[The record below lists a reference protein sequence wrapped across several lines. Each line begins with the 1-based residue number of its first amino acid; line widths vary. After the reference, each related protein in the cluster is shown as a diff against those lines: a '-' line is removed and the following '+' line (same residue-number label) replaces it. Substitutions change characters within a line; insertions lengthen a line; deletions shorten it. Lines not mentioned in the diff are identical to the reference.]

1 MKNEVV
7 RKTVEVIQVNGK
19 NIEVKCNEEHARYL
33 FDTIS
38 DNNLAGMDL
47 YFNNCELIAELRDSK
62 GFYLLGYDSF
72 KDMAS
77 DLFEQGETQAKNM
90 CLIAKKYGSR
100 LQDGRYTIIDRD
112 SLKAYTPTQLL
123 QIGNLKE
130 FNGSL
135 EDTTKKYGITPS
147 TTCAEL
153 RETVA
158 QEKSDKKEDK
168 KAQATTK
175 EDGNTEPM
183 EEVEP
188 PKTEKALDIKLSYL
202 KKQLKV
208 GMKVYIDLGN
218 GMTEY
223 LIIE

>member
-38 DNNLAGMDL
+38 ENNLAGMDL
-47 YFNNCELIAELRDSK
+47 YFNNCELIAELRDTK

-100 LQDGRYTIIDRD
+100 LQDGRYTIVDRET
-112 SLKAYTPTQLL
+112 LKAYTPTQLL
-123 QIGNLKE
+123 QIGNLKD

-135 EDTTKKYGITPS
+135 EDTTKKYGITPA

-168 KAQATTK
+168 KAKNPNK
-175 EDGNTEPM
+175 EEAKAELS
-183 EEVEP
+183 EEAEP
-188 PKTEKALDIKLSYL
+188 PKTEREMDIKLSYL

-208 GMKVYIDLGN
+208 GMKIFVDLGN

>member
-19 NIEVKCNEEHARYL
+19 NIEVTCNEEHARYL

-72 KDMAS
+72 KEMAS

-90 CLIAKKYGSR
+90 CLIAKKYGSK
-100 LQDGRYTIIDRD
+100 LQDGRYTIVDRE

-130 FNGSL
+130 FNGNL
-135 EDTTKKYGITPS
+135 EDTTKKYGITPT

-168 KAQATTK
+168 KAMDKKNAVPVEPTT
-175 EDGNTEPM
+175 EA
-183 EEVEP
+183 EP
-188 PKTEKALDIKLSYL
+188 PKTDREMDIKLSYL

-208 GMKVYIDLGN
+208 GMKVFVDLGN

>member
-19 NIEVKCNEEHARYL
+19 NIEVTCNEEHARYL

-72 KDMAS
+72 KEMAS

-90 CLIAKKYGSR
+90 CLIAKKYGSK
-100 LQDGRYTIIDRD
+100 LQDGRYTIVDRE

-135 EDTTKKYGITPS
+135 EDTTKKYGITPT

-168 KAQATTK
+168 KAKEGKPTDPVEPTT
-175 EDGNTEPM
+175 EA
-183 EEVEP
+183 EP
-188 PKTEKALDIKLSYL
+188 PKADREMNIKLAHL

-208 GMKVYIDLGN
+208 GMKVFVDLGN

>member
-19 NIEVKCNEEHARYL
+19 NIEVTCNEEHARYL

-90 CLIAKKYGSR
+90 CLIAKKYGSK
-100 LQDGRYTIIDRD
+100 LQDGRYTIVDRE

-130 FNGSL
+130 FNGNL
-135 EDTTKKYGITPS
+135 EDTTKKYGITPT

-168 KAQATTK
+168 KVQATK
-175 EDGNTEPM
+175 GEPKTEPTV
-183 EEVEP
+183 EAEP
-188 PKTEKALDIKLSYL
+188 PKTDREMDIKLSYL

-208 GMKVYIDLGN
+208 GMKVFVDLGN

>member
-1 MKNEVV
+1 MKNAVV
-7 RKTVEVIQVNGK
+7 RKTVEVVQINGK
-19 NIEVKCNEEHARYL
+19 NVEVTCNEEHARYL

-90 CLIAKKYGSR
+90 CLIAKKYGSK
-100 LQDGRYTIIDRD
+100 LEDGRYTIIDRD

-130 FNGSL
+130 FNGNL
-135 EDTTKKYGITPS
+135 EDTTKKYGITPT
-147 TTCAEL
+147 TTCSEL

-158 QEKSDKKEDK
+158 QEKSDKKEGK
-168 KAQATTK
+168 KAK
-175 EDGNTEPM
+175 EGKDNTP
-183 EEVEP
+183 VAP
-188 PKTEKALDIKLSYL
+188 PKTDRAIDIKLTHL
-202 KKQLKV
+202 KKQLKA
-208 GMKVYIDLGN
+208 GMKVYVDLGN

>member
-7 RKTVEVIQVNGK
+7 RKTVEVIQINGK
-19 NIEVKCNEEHARYL
+19 NVEVKCNEEHARYL
-33 FDTIS
+33 YDTIV
-38 DNNLAGMDL
+38 DNNVAGIDL
-47 YFNNCELIAELRDSK
+47 YLSNCELIAELRDSK
-62 GFYLLGYDSF
+62 GFYLLGYNSF

-77 DLFEQGETQAKNM
+77 ELFEQGETQAKNM
-90 CLIAKKYGSR
+90 CLIAKKYGSK
-100 LQDGRYTIIDRD
+100 LEDGRYTIIDRD
-112 SLKAYTPTQLL
+112 RLKAYTPTQLL
-123 QIGNLKE
+123 QIGNLKD

-135 EDTTKKYGITPS
+135 EDTTKKYGITPA

-168 KAQATTK
+168 KAQEPIK
-175 EDGNTEPM
+175 EEAKAV
-183 EEVEP
+183 EETEP
-188 PKTEKALDIKLSYL
+188 PKTERAIDIKLPHL
-202 KKQLKV
+202 KKQLKA
-208 GMKVYIDLGN
+208 GMKIYVDLGQ

>member
-1 MKNEVV
+1 MKNAVV
-7 RKTVEVIQVNGK
+7 RKTVEVVQVNGK
-19 NIEVKCNEEHARYL
+19 NVEVTCNEEHARYL

-72 KDMAS
+72 KEMAS

-90 CLIAKKYGSR
+90 CLIAKKYGSK
-100 LQDGRYTIIDRD
+100 LEDGRYTIIDRE

-123 QIGNLKE
+123 QIGNLRE
-130 FNGSL
+130 FNGNL
-135 EDTTKKYGITPS
+135 EDTTKKYGITPT

-168 KAQATTK
+168 KVK
-175 EDGNTEPM
+175 EEKSTDPVETPHD
-183 EEVEP
+183 EVNP
-188 PKTEKALDIKLSYL
+188 PQTSRAIDIKLTYL
-202 KKQLKV
+202 KKQLKA
-208 GMKVYIDLGN
+208 GMKVYVDLGN

>member
-1 MKNEVV
+1 MKNAVV
-7 RKTVEVIQVNGK
+7 RKTVEVVQVNGK
-19 NIEVKCNEEHARYL
+19 NVEVTCNEEHARYL

-90 CLIAKKYGSR
+90 CLIAKKYGSK
-100 LQDGRYTIIDRD
+100 LEDGRYTIIDRD

-123 QIGNLKE
+123 QIGNLKD
-130 FNGSL
+130 FNGNL
-135 EDTTKKYGITPS
+135 EDTTKKYGITPT

-168 KAQATTK
+168 KAK
-175 EDGNTEPM
+175 EGKAETPTVPVDEA
-183 EEVEP
+183 EP
-188 PKTEKALDIKLSYL
+188 PKTDRAIDIKLAHL
-202 KKQLKV
+202 KKQLKA
-208 GMKVYIDLGN
+208 GMKVYVDLGN

>member
-7 RKTVEVIQVNGK
+7 RKTVEVIQINGK
-19 NIEVKCNEEHARYL
+19 NIEVTCNEEHARYL

-38 DNNLAGMDL
+38 ENNLAGMDL
-47 YFNNCELIAELRDSK
+47 YFNNCELIAELRDTK

-72 KDMAS
+72 KEMAS

-90 CLIAKKYGSR
+90 CLIAKKYGSK
-100 LQDGRYTIIDRD
+100 LQDGRYTIVDRE

-123 QIGNLKE
+123 QIGNLKD

-135 EDTTKKYGITPS
+135 EDTTKKYGITPT

-168 KAQATTK
+168 KAKKNEA
-175 EDGNTEPM
+175 EVPEVHDD
-183 EEVEP
+183 VEP
-188 PKTEKALDIKLSYL
+188 PKTDREMDIKLSYL

-208 GMKVYIDLGN
+208 GMKVFVDLGN